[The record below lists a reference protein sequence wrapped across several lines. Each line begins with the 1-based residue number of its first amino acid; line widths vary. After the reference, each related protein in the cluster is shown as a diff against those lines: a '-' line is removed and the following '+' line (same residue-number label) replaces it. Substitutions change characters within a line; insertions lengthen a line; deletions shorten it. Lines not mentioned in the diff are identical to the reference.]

1 MDILKSLLLGIIQG
15 LTEFLPVSSSG
26 HLEIFKVF
34 LDFSYDST
42 NSLFFTLIV
51 HLATALSAI
60 IYFWKEVKE
69 IIMSL
74 ISFKKD
80 ENTFFAFYILV
91 SMIPAGL
98 AGYFFES
105 EINYLFNGNLIL
117 VGFMLILTSFI
128 LYLSDRFNNSNKKLN
143 LKSSLII
150 GFTQALAILPGIS
163 RSGATIGTS
172 IFLGLNRDI
181 AAKFSFLM
189 VIPVIFG
196 SSLNIILDNE
206 IEFNKNISNYLVGF
220 SAALISGYYAC
231 KWMIIFVKKSKLIYF
246 SIYCLL
252 IGILSIIYSIL
263 NGQYS

>member
-51 HLATALSAI
+51 HLATAISAI
-60 IYFWKEVKE
+60 IYFWKDVKE
-69 IIMSL
+69 IIVSL
-74 ISFKKD
+74 INFKKD

-105 EINYLFNGNLIL
+105 EINYLFNGNLML
-117 VGFMLILTSFI
+117 VGFMLILTSLI
-128 LYLSDRFNNSNKKLN
+128 LYLSDRFNNSSKRLN

-150 GFTQALAILPGIS
+150 GVTQALAILPGIS

-189 VIPVIFG
+189 VVPIIFG
-196 SSLNIILDNE
+196 SSLKIILDNE
-206 IEFNKNISNYLVGF
+206 IEFNNNNISNYLVGF
-220 SAALISGYYAC
+220 SAALISGYFAC

-263 NGQYS
+263 NG

>member
-51 HLATALSAI
+51 HLATAISAI
-60 IYFWKEVKE
+60 IYFWKDVKE
-69 IIMSL
+69 IIVSL
-74 ISFKKD
+74 INFKKD

-105 EINYLFNGNLIL
+105 EINYLFNGNLML
-117 VGFMLILTSFI
+117 VGFMLILTSLI
-128 LYLSDRFNNSNKKLN
+128 LYLSDRFNNSSKRLN

-150 GFTQALAILPGIS
+150 GVTQALAILPGIS

-189 VIPVIFG
+189 VVPIIFG
-196 SSLNIILDNE
+196 SSLKIILDNE
-206 IEFNKNISNYLVGF
+206 IEFNNNNISNYLVGF
-220 SAALISGYYAC
+220 SSALISGYYAC
-231 KWMIIFVKKSKLIYF
+231 KWMIIFVKRSKLIYF

-252 IGILSIIYSIL
+252 IGVLSIIYSI
-263 NGQYS
+263 

>member
-34 LDFSYDST
+34 LDFSYDSA

-51 HLATALSAI
+51 HLATAISAI
-60 IYFWKEVKE
+60 IYFWKDVKD
-69 IIMSL
+69 IIISL
-74 ISFKKD
+74 INFRKD
-80 ENTFFAFYILV
+80 KDTFFAFYILI

-105 EINYLFNGNLIL
+105 EINYLFNGNLTL
-117 VGFMLILTSFI
+117 VGFMLILTSLI
-128 LYLSDRFNNSNKKLN
+128 LYLSDRFNNSSQRLN
-143 LKSSLII
+143 FKSSLII

-172 IFLGLNRDI
+172 IFLGLNRDV

-189 VIPVIFG
+189 VVPIIFG
-196 SSLNIILDNE
+196 SSLKIILYNE
-206 IEFNKNISNYLVGF
+206 IEFNNNNISNYLVGF
-220 SAALISGYYAC
+220 SSALISGYYAC

-252 IGILSIIYSIL
+252 IGMLSIIYSIL
-263 NGQYS
+263 NG

>member
-60 IYFWKEVKE
+60 IYFWKDVKE

-105 EINYLFNGNLIL
+105 EINYLFKGNLIL

-189 VIPVIFG
+189 VVPVIFG
-196 SSLNIILDNE
+196 SSLKIIFDNE
-206 IEFNKNISNYLVGF
+206 IDFNNNISNYLVGF

-231 KWMIIFVKKSKLIYF
+231 KWMIIFVKKNKLIYF

-252 IGILSIIYSIL
+252 IGIFSIIYSIL
-263 NGQYS
+263 NG

>member
-60 IYFWKEVKE
+60 IYFWKDVKG

-91 SMIPAGL
+91 SIIPAGL

-105 EINYLFNGNLIL
+105 EINYLFNGNLIM

-128 LYLSDRFNNSNKKLN
+128 LYLSDRFNNSKKKLN

-189 VIPVIFG
+189 VVPVIFG
-196 SSLNIILDNE
+196 SSLKIIFDNE
-206 IEFNKNISNYLVGF
+206 IDFNNNISNYLVGF
-220 SAALISGYYAC
+220 SSALISGYYAC
-231 KWMIIFVKKSKLIYF
+231 KWMIIFVKKNKLIYF

-252 IGILSIIYSIL
+252 IGIFSIIYSIL
-263 NGQYS
+263 NG

>member
-51 HLATALSAI
+51 HLATAISAI
-60 IYFWKEVKE
+60 IYFWKDVKE
-69 IIMSL
+69 IIVSL
-74 ISFKKD
+74 INFKKD

-105 EINYLFNGNLIL
+105 EINYLFNGNLML
-117 VGFMLILTSFI
+117 VGFMLILTSLI
-128 LYLSDRFNNSNKKLN
+128 LYLSDRFNNSSKRLN

-150 GFTQALAILPGIS
+150 GVTQALAILPGIS

-172 IFLGLNRDI
+172 IFLGLNRDL

-189 VIPVIFG
+189 VVPIIFG
-196 SSLNIILDNE
+196 SSLKIILDNE
-206 IEFNKNISNYLVGF
+206 IEFNNNNISNYLVGF
-220 SAALISGYYAC
+220 SSALISGYYAC
-231 KWMIIFVKKSKLIYF
+231 KWMIIFVKRSKLIYF

-252 IGILSIIYSIL
+252 IGVLSIIYSIL
-263 NGQYS
+263 NG

>member
-34 LDFSYDST
+34 LDFSYDSA

-51 HLATALSAI
+51 HLATAISAI
-60 IYFWKEVKE
+60 IYFWKDVKD
-69 IIMSL
+69 IIISL
-74 ISFKKD
+74 INFKKD
-80 ENTFFAFYILV
+80 KDTFFAFYILI

-105 EINYLFNGNLIL
+105 EINYLFNGNLTL
-117 VGFMLILTSFI
+117 VGFMLILTSLI
-128 LYLSDRFNNSNKKLN
+128 LYLSDRFNNSSQRLN
-143 LKSSLII
+143 FKSSLII

-172 IFLGLNRDI
+172 IFLGLNRDV

-189 VIPVIFG
+189 VVPIIFG
-196 SSLNIILDNE
+196 SSLKIILYNE
-206 IEFNKNISNYLVGF
+206 IEFNNNNISNYLVGF
-220 SAALISGYYAC
+220 SSALISGYYAC

-252 IGILSIIYSIL
+252 IGMLSIIYSIL
-263 NGQYS
+263 NG

>member
-60 IYFWKEVKE
+60 IYFWKDVKE

-189 VIPVIFG
+189 VVPVIFG
-196 SSLNIILDNE
+196 SSLKIIFDNE
-206 IEFNKNISNYLVGF
+206 IDFNNNISNYLVGF

-246 SIYCLL
+246 SIYCFL
-252 IGILSIIYSIL
+252 IGIFSIIYSIL
-263 NGQYS
+263 NG

>member
-60 IYFWKEVKE
+60 IYFWKDVKE

-105 EINYLFNGNLIL
+105 EINYLFKGNLIL

-189 VIPVIFG
+189 VVPVIFG
-196 SSLNIILDNE
+196 SSLKIIFDNE
-206 IEFNKNISNYLVGF
+206 IDFNNNISNYLVGF

-231 KWMIIFVKKSKLIYF
+231 KWMIIFVKKNKLIYF
-246 SIYCLL
+246 SIYCFL
-252 IGILSIIYSIL
+252 IGIFSIIYSIL
-263 NGQYS
+263 NG

>member
-34 LDFSYDST
+34 LDFSYDSA

-51 HLATALSAI
+51 HLATAISAI
-60 IYFWKEVKE
+60 IYFWKDVKN
-69 IIMSL
+69 IIISL
-74 ISFKKD
+74 INFKKGKD
-80 ENTFFAFYILV
+80 TLFAFYILI

-105 EINYLFNGNLIL
+105 EINNLFNGNLTL
-117 VGFMLILTSFI
+117 VGFMLILTSLI
-128 LYLSDRFNNSNKKLN
+128 LYLSDRFNNSSQRLN
-143 LKSSLII
+143 FKSSLII

-172 IFLGLNRDI
+172 IFLGLNRDV

-189 VIPVIFG
+189 VVPIIFG
-196 SSLNIILDNE
+196 SSLKIILDNE
-206 IEFNKNISNYLVGF
+206 IEFNNNNISNYLVGF
-220 SAALISGYYAC
+220 SSALISGYYAC

-252 IGILSIIYSIL
+252 IGMLSIIYSIL
-263 NGQYS
+263 NG

>member
-60 IYFWKEVKE
+60 IYFWKDVKE

-189 VIPVIFG
+189 VVPVIFG
-196 SSLNIILDNE
+196 SSLKIIFDNE
-206 IEFNKNISNYLVGF
+206 IDFNNNISNYLVGF
-220 SAALISGYYAC
+220 SSALISGYYAC
-231 KWMIIFVKKSKLIYF
+231 KWMIIFVKKNKLIYF
-246 SIYCLL
+246 SIYCFL
-252 IGILSIIYSIL
+252 IGIFSIIYSIL
-263 NGQYS
+263 NG

>member
-51 HLATALSAI
+51 HLATAISAI
-60 IYFWKEVKE
+60 IYFWKDVKE
-69 IIMSL
+69 IIVSL
-74 ISFKKD
+74 INFKKD

-105 EINYLFNGNLIL
+105 EINYLFNGNLML
-117 VGFMLILTSFI
+117 VGFMLILTSLI
-128 LYLSDRFNNSNKKLN
+128 LYLSDRFNNSSKRLN

-150 GFTQALAILPGIS
+150 GVTQALAILPGIS
-163 RSGATIGTS
+163 RSGATIGTA

-189 VIPVIFG
+189 VVPIIFG
-196 SSLNIILDNE
+196 SSLKIILDNE
-206 IEFNKNISNYLVGF
+206 IEFNNNNISNYLVGF
-220 SAALISGYYAC
+220 SSALISGYYAC
-231 KWMIIFVKKSKLIYF
+231 KWMIIFVKRSKLIYF

-252 IGILSIIYSIL
+252 IGVLSIIYSIL
-263 NGQYS
+263 NG

>member
-34 LDFSYDST
+34 LDFSYDSA

-51 HLATALSAI
+51 HLATAISAI
-60 IYFWKEVKE
+60 IYFWKDVKE
-69 IIMSL
+69 IIISL
-74 ISFKKD
+74 INFKKD
-80 ENTFFAFYILV
+80 KDTFFAFYILI

-105 EINYLFNGNLIL
+105 EINYLFNRNLTL
-117 VGFMLILTSFI
+117 VGFMLILTSLI
-128 LYLSDRFNNSNKKLN
+128 IYLSDIFNNSSKRLN
-143 LKSSLII
+143 FKSSLII
-150 GFTQALAILPGIS
+150 GFAQALAILPGIS

-172 IFLGLNRDI
+172 IFLGLNRDE

-189 VIPVIFG
+189 VVPIIFG
-196 SSLNIILDNE
+196 SSLKIILDNE
-206 IEFNKNISNYLVGF
+206 IEFNNNNISNYLVGF
-220 SAALISGYYAC
+220 SSALISGYYAC

-252 IGILSIIYSIL
+252 IGMLSIIYSIF
-263 NGQYS
+263 NG

>member
-51 HLATALSAI
+51 HLATAISAI
-60 IYFWKEVKE
+60 IYFWKDVKE
-69 IIMSL
+69 IIVSL
-74 ISFKKD
+74 INFKKD

-105 EINYLFNGNLIL
+105 EINYLFNGNLML
-117 VGFMLILTSFI
+117 VGFMLILTSLI
-128 LYLSDRFNNSNKKLN
+128 LYLSDRFNNSSKRLN

-150 GFTQALAILPGIS
+150 GVAQALAILPGIS

-189 VIPVIFG
+189 VVPIIFG
-196 SSLNIILDNE
+196 SSLKIILDNE
-206 IEFNKNISNYLVGF
+206 IEFNNNNISNYLVGF
-220 SAALISGYYAC
+220 SSALISGYYAC
-231 KWMIIFVKKSKLIYF
+231 KWMIIFVKRSKLIYF

-252 IGILSIIYSIL
+252 IGVLSIIYSIL
-263 NGQYS
+263 NG

>member
-34 LDFSYDST
+34 LDFSYDSA

-51 HLATALSAI
+51 HLATAISAI
-60 IYFWKEVKE
+60 IYFWKDVKE
-69 IIMSL
+69 IIISL
-74 ISFKKD
+74 INVKKD
-80 ENTFFAFYILV
+80 QNTFFAFYILI
-91 SMIPAGL
+91 SIIPAGL
-98 AGYFFES
+98 IGYFFES
-105 EINYLFNGNLIL
+105 EINYLFNGNLTL
-117 VGFMLILTSFI
+117 VGFMLILTSLI
-128 LYLSDRFNNSNKKLN
+128 LYLSDRFNNFSQRLN
-143 LKSSLII
+143 FKSSLII

-172 IFLGLNRDI
+172 IFLGLNRDV

-189 VIPVIFG
+189 VVPIIFG
-196 SSLNIILDNE
+196 SSLKIILYNE
-206 IEFNKNISNYLVGF
+206 IEFNNNNILNYLVGF
-220 SAALISGYYAC
+220 SSALISGYYAC

-252 IGILSIIYSIL
+252 IGLLSIIYSIL
-263 NGQYS
+263 NG

>member
-34 LDFSYDST
+34 LDFSYDSA

-51 HLATALSAI
+51 HLATAISSI
-60 IYFWKEVKE
+60 IYFWKDVKE
-69 IIMSL
+69 IIISL
-74 ISFKKD
+74 INFKRDKD
-80 ENTFFAFYILV
+80 TFFAFYILI

-117 VGFMLILTSFI
+117 VGLMLILTSII
-128 LYLSDRFNNSNKKLN
+128 LYLSDRFNNFSQRLN
-143 LKSSLII
+143 FKSSLII

-172 IFLGLNRDI
+172 IFLGLNRDV

-189 VIPVIFG
+189 VVPIIFG
-196 SSLNIILDNE
+196 SSLKIILDNE
-206 IEFNKNISNYLVGF
+206 IEFNINNISNYLVGF
-220 SAALISGYYAC
+220 SSALISGYFAC

-246 SIYCLL
+246 SIYCLS

-263 NGQYS
+263 NG